1 MRFWP
6 ALRLFFI
13 LGAVLWQPAVA
24 AETVTLQLKWKHGFQ
39 FAGYYMAKEL
49 GYYDEAGLTVDIR
62 EAAPGQDVVA
72 EVVAGRAQFGVGTS
86 SLVLERNAGQPV
98 VVLGVIFQHSPLVLL
113 ARRHDALANIHGVA
127 GQRVMF
133 EPHAEELIYYLA
145 REGVPLDSL
154 RRLPHSFSVQD
165 LIDGKTDLISAYVT
179 NEPFFMRQ
187 AGVDYQIFT
196 PRAAGIDFYGDNLFT
211 SETEITRHR
220 ARTEAFRRAS
230 LRGWEYAMAHP
241 SEAIDLIL
249 DKYAPQAGRDFLHF
263 EASQTAPL
271 ISAELVPPGYMNPGR
286 WRHIA
291 DSYAEIGMLPR
302 DYSLAGFLFDS
313 EPAADFSHLYRYLV
327 GALVVSVLAS
337 GLLFYVITVNR
348 REARS
353 KAQLAERTREVEL
366 HNSILKLVSE
376 GAPLGEVLNALVRRV
391 EELHPG

>member
-49 GYYDEAGLTVDIR
+49 GYYDEAGLTVDVR

-179 NEPFFMRQ
+179 NEPFSCGR
-187 AGVDYQIFT
+187 
-196 PRAAGIDFYGDNLFT
+196 PE
-211 SETEITRHR
+211 SITRSS
-220 ARTEAFRRAS
+220 RRGRPAS
-230 LRGWEYAMAHP
+230 ISGAH
-241 SEAIDLIL
+241 S
-249 DKYAPQAGRDFLHF
+249 R
-263 EASQTAPL
+263 
-271 ISAELVPPGYMNPGR
+271 
-286 WRHIA
+286 
-291 DSYAEIGMLPR
+291 
-302 DYSLAGFLFDS
+302 
-313 EPAADFSHLYRYLV
+313 
-327 GALVVSVLAS
+327 VLAP
-337 GLLFYVITVNR
+337 GKR
-348 REARS
+348 RS
-353 KAQLAERTREVEL
+353 YK
-366 HNSILKLVSE
+366 KWVSRFE
-376 GAPLGEVLNALVRRV
+376 WPRPDGR
-391 EELHPG
+391 